1 MKRLRD
7 ISVRTK
13 LWSGFVVAF
22 ALVAVMSMIGIVEL
36 RTHDE
41 FATDVVGVTLPE
53 IMLLGDIDRG
63 MVKHRVLA
71 QQRMATVDL
80 RQLAQI
86 DDAMEQTSAD
96 VDAAVA
102 SYAAIADTAVERDRA
117 SDLAASWE
125 TYKSGLASV
134 LRGTEIG
141 ERGRSIARFT
151 GEVLPTLDAA
161 TSQVNELLAFSK
173 TEASQAAA
181 VAQTTYAAISASI
194 AAALL
199 VAAAMLSG
207 GLIWVSTS
215 ISGPIQRATAAM
227 RRLIA
232 GDELAMLDGDP
243 DRKDEIG
250 TLVAAAA
257 GYRDSLIGQ
266 RRLARDANAER
277 QRFALALNSMPI
289 GLSMFDDRERLVTSN
304 RQWSEMY
311 GLPESLSTPGAR
323 WADIVQRW
331 IDTGNYPGD
340 DAGAFFAYLRR
351 LGHETAG
358 STTTMQVRD
367 GRTFSIIHQPLA
379 EGGWIATH
387 EDVTA
392 RYEAERRV
400 AGLAEEAER
409 ERQRFGAAISNMPVG
424 LSMYGRDRRLI
435 VCNDRFRELYGLP
448 PELTKAGA
456 SIDEILDH
464 SSRNGRAMLGNDTEQ
479 LRKRVLDSIGQRS
492 PRTDVYKL
500 QSGQV
505 ISVTLQPMADGGW
518 VSTHED
524 VTARRE
530 AEQRIARLAKEA
542 EVERQRLSSAM
553 SNLPLG
559 VVMFDA
565 EQRLIVAN
573 DCYVELYQMPPE
585 LAKPGTPLGAILE
598 NRVKAGRFPGRDA
611 SKYVD
616 YLANIVRRGESFKD
630 LIQFRDGRIVSLV
643 YQPLAGGGWVSTHE
657 DVTDR
662 RNAEAKIAHMT
673 RHDGLTDLPNRIL
686 LRERI
691 EDALVRAGR
700 DDQTAILCLDID
712 HFKGVN
718 DTLGHTIGDELLLTV
733 AKRLTSCVRGTDMVA
748 RLGGDEFAIIQA
760 GALQPQGARTL
771 AQRVIESV
779 GAPYVLGGHK
789 VVIGVSIGVGLAPTD
804 GGDAD
809 QLLKAGDMALHRAK
823 ADGRGRYRFFE
834 REMDARMQ
842 SRRALELDLRR
853 AIETGQFELYYQPQF
868 DLATNTIDGFE
879 ALLRWHHPERGLV
892 MPLEFIPLAEE
903 TGLILPLGE
912 WVLKRA
918 CKEAMNWPSPVK
930 VAVNLSPAQFRSA
943 QLLQSVIA
951 ALAASKLP
959 ASRLELEITELV
971 LLAEN
976 ESTLATLHRLRSI
989 GVRISMDDFGTG
1001 YSSLSYLQS
1010 FPFDKIKIDRRFIT
1024 DVNTD
1029 ASSLAIIR
1037 AVTGLSASLGITTT
1051 AEGVETREQ
1060 FDRVKAEGCTQ
1071 VQGFLTGRPMPLA
1084 DAIALF
1090 RRPGSKASAA

>member
-7 ISVRTK
+7 MSVRTK
-13 LWSGFVVAF
+13 LWASFVVAF
-22 ALVAVMSMIGIVEL
+22 ALVAIMGVIGIVQL
-36 RTHDE
+36 RAHND

-53 IMLLGDIDRG
+53 IMLLGDIDHG
-63 MVKHRVLA
+63 MIKHRVLA
-71 QQRMATVDL
+71 QRRMATVDL

-102 SYAAIADTAVERDRA
+102 TYAAIADAPVERDRA

-134 LRGTEIG
+134 SRDTKLG
-141 ERGRSIARFT
+141 ERGTSVARFT
-151 GEVLPTLDAA
+151 SEVLPALDAA
-161 TSQVNELLAFSK
+161 TSRVNDLLTFSK
-173 TEASQAAA
+173 EEVNQAAA
-181 VAQTTYAAISASI
+181 GAHRIYAAFSALI
-194 AAALL
+194 AATLL

-207 GLIWVSTS
+207 GLVWVSTS
-215 ISGPIQRATAAM
+215 ISGPIQRVTAAM
-227 RRLIA
+227 RRLIV
-232 GDELAMLDGDP
+232 GDESAMIAGDP

-250 TLVAAAA
+250 TLVAAAV

-266 RRLARDANAER
+266 RRFARDANAER
-277 QRFALALNSMPI
+277 QRFALALK
-289 GLSMFDDRERLVTSN
+289 
-304 RQWSEMY
+304 
-311 GLPESLSTPGAR
+311 
-323 WADIVQRW
+323 
-331 IDTGNYPGD
+331 
-340 DAGAFFAYLRR
+340 
-351 LGHETAG
+351 
-358 STTTMQVRD
+358 
-367 GRTFSIIHQPLA
+367 
-379 EGGWIATH
+379 
-387 EDVTA
+387 
-392 RYEAERRV
+392 
-400 AGLAEEAER
+400 
-409 ERQRFGAAISNMPVG
+409 NMPVG
-424 LSMYGRDRRLI
+424 LSMYGGDKRLI

-448 PELTKAGA
+448 PELTRTGTP
-456 SIDEILDH
+456 IDEILGCR
-464 SSRNGRAMLGNDTEQ
+464 SQNGRAILGDSAEQ
-479 LRKRVLDSIGQRS
+479 FSKRVLESTEQGMPWIDEH
-492 PRTDVYKL
+492 KL
-500 QSGQV
+500 QNGQV
-505 ISVTLQPMADGGW
+505 ISVTFQPMADGGW

-530 AEQRIARLAKEA
+530 AEQRIARLAQEA
-542 EVERQRLSSAM
+542 EVERQRLSAAM
-553 SNLPLG
+553 TNLPLG

-573 DCYVELYQMPPE
+573 DRYVELYQLPPE
-585 LAKPGTPLGAILE
+585 LAKPGTTLGAILE
-598 NRVKAGRFPGRDA
+598 HRVKAGRFPGMDP

-616 YLANIVRRGESFKD
+616 YLANIVRRGDPFKD
-630 LIQFRDGRIVSLV
+630 LIQFHDGRIVSLV

-662 RNAEAKIAHMT
+662 RKAEAKIAHMT

-712 HFKGVN
+712 HFKGIN

-733 AKRLTSCVRGTDMVA
+733 AKRLRSCVRDTDLVA

-760 GALQPQGARTL
+760 GAPQPQGARTL
-771 AQRVIESV
+771 AQRVIESI
-779 GAPYVLGGHK
+779 GAPYVLGGHE
-789 VVIGVSIGVGLAPTD
+789 VVIGVSIGVALAPTD

-809 QLLKAGDMALHRAK
+809 QLLRAGDMALHRAK
-823 ADGRGRYRFFE
+823 ADGRGVYRFFE

-842 SRRALELDLRR
+842 GRRALELDLRR
-853 AIETGQFELYYQPQF
+853 AIDTGQFELYYQPQF

-892 MPLEFIPLAEE
+892 MPLDFIPLAEE

-918 CKEAMNWPSPVK
+918 CKEATNWPSPVK
-930 VAVNLSPAQFRSA
+930 VAVNLSPVQFRSA

-951 ALAASKLP
+951 ALAASQLP
-959 ASRLELEITELV
+959 ASRLELEITESV

-1071 VQGFLTGRPMPLA
+1071 VQGFLTGRPVPLA

-1090 RRPGSKASAA
+1090 KRPGSKASAA